1 MRKLLA
7 SLLLSLPLA
16 ALAAAPR
23 TAVLD
28 VKNMTCPVCP
38 ITIRKAL
45 EKTPGVLHASVDYSH
60 KTASVQY
67 DPDRTNVAALIK
79 ATTNAGF
86 PATDHATTQNA
97 ATPKAGTQK

>member
-1 MRKLLA
+1 MRKLFA
-7 SLLLSLPLA
+7 SLLLTLPLT
-16 ALAAAPR
+16 ALAAAPS

-28 VKNMTCPVCP
+28 VQNMTCPVCP

-45 EKTPGVLHASVDYSH
+45 EKTPGVFHASVDYAH

-67 DPDRTNVAALIK
+67 DSDKTTVAALIK

-86 PATDHATTQNA
+86 PATAHA
-97 ATPKAGTQK
+97 ATPNAGPRK